1 MKILCILFF
10 LPLMSFA
17 QFQRDEPRI
26 AAYDF
31 VMSRQID
38 DHLIWRFGGDQDR
51 NLYHRGFAIT
61 NFGPNHIIT
70 EPPTD
75 FLNTP
80 SREYFF
86 ISDDFSK
93 RDTYLWITDYNGS
106 GRVSDFL
113 ETIMVFIPRIN
124 PVGVV
129 EMEETLDVSLPTGE
143 LVSFFKKYKTL
154 DSHIMTEEPVDLN
167 PDRSRRQNPPVYY
180 HGEGLVIRSDA
191 KGSDPRLVKSVKVMK
206 AGQKSCTME
215 ARLFWTQEGHPKFRF
230 IEDQDVIDLIVKHC
244 GKNFEI

>member
-1 MKILCILFF
+1 MNILFLLLL
-10 LPLMSFA
+10 LPLMGFA
-17 QFQRDEPRI
+17 QFQRDVPRI
-26 AAYDF
+26 SAYHF
-31 VMSRQID
+31 VMSKQLD
-38 DHLIWRFGGDQDR
+38 DHLVWKFGGDQDR
-51 NLYHRGFAIT
+51 NLYQRGFAIT

-70 EPPTD
+70 EPPID

-86 ISDDFSK
+86 LSDDFSK

-113 ETIMVFIPRIN
+113 ETIMVFIPRMN
-124 PVGVV
+124 PMMVQ
-129 EMEETLDVSLPTGE
+129 ETEETLDVTIATGE

-154 DSHIMTEEPVDLN
+154 DSPVMIEDPVDLN
-167 PDRSRRQNPPVYY
+167 PDRTRRQNPPVHY
-180 HGEGLVIRSDA
+180 HGSGLVIRSDA

-206 AGQKSCTME
+206 SGYKSCTME
-215 ARLFWTQEGHPKFRF
+215 ARLFWTQEEHPKFRY
-230 IEDQDVIDLIVKHC
+230 IDDQDVIKLIVKHC